1 MIQNNPI
8 RNLLQQHA
16 VFGRAAHWLLKLMEF
31 DIKSI
36 TQKALKG
43 QARVEL
49 LRTHHA
55 LPPNKFTEML
65 VLLASD
71 STPHRALYFDGATLG
86 LQGGAEP
93 HGGVGV
99 VLME

>member
-1 MIQNNPI
+1 MIQNNPV
-8 RNLLQQHA
+8 RNWLQQPA
-16 VFGRAAHWLLKLMEF
+16 LFGRATHWLLKLMEF
-31 DIKSI
+31 DIKCV

-49 LRTHHA
+49 LATHHA
-55 LPPNKFTEML
+55 LPPEKVTETS

-71 STPHRALYFDGATLG
+71 STPHWTLYFDGAAHG

-93 HGGVGV
+93 SGGVGV
-99 VLME
+99 VLLE